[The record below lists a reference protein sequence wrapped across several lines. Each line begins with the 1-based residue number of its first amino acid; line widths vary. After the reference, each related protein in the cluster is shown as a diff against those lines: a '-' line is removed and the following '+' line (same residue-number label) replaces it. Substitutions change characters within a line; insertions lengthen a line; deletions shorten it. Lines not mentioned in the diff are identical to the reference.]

1 MDSLISA
8 LILGV
13 VQGIS
18 EWLPISSKTQ
28 IMIVSSLLLRLDI
41 SEAYSLGLFLES
53 GSLLAA
59 IIYFYREIKEML
71 LGILGRSERGR
82 RMILYLITV
91 TLATGAV
98 GVPLYLFVE
107 ENIKGFIVGI
117 PMVFLGIALLFDSL
131 IIKIS
136 NKGGDKSF
144 DLTGIKHWL
153 FVGIAQGIA
162 ALPGISRSGMTTSAM
177 LFMGLS
183 AEEAFRLSFLA
194 LIPASAGASA
204 LTLLMGKSTYLAL
217 GRIGYSGALIA
228 MLSSTLISLAV
239 IRSVLEFARRS
250 RVYIITFALGVIAVI
265 SGALSILTGL

>member
-1 MDSLISA
+1 MDSISA
-8 LILGV
+8 ALMLGI

-28 IMIVSSLLLRLDI
+28 IMIVSSLLLGLNM

-59 IIYFYREIKEML
+59 IIYFYKEIKEML
-71 LGILGRSERGR
+71 LGVIGRS
-82 RMILYLITV
+82 RMGFRMFLYLVVV
-91 TLATGAV
+91 TLITGLV

-107 ENIKGFIVGI
+107 ENIRGFIIGI
-117 PMVFLGIALLFDSL
+117 PMILLGTALIFDSL

-136 NKGGDKSF
+136 NKGRDKRFES
-144 DLTGIKHWL
+144 TGIKHWL
-153 FVGIAQGIA
+153 VVGISQGIA

-204 LTLLMGKSTYLAL
+204 LTLIMGRSTYLAL
-217 GRIGYSGALIA
+217 GRIGYAGALAA
-228 MLSSTLISLAV
+228 MLSSTLVSLAV

-250 RVYIITFALGVIAVI
+250 RVYRITFFLGAIAII
-265 SGALSILTGL
+265 SGVLSLLTGL

>member
-1 MDSLISA
+1 MDSLIAA
-8 LILGV
+8 LILGI

-28 IMIVSSLLLRLDI
+28 IMIVSSLLLKLDM

-59 IIYFYREIKEML
+59 IIYFYREIEEIA
-71 LGILGRSERGR
+71 LGIIGRSRRGLR
-82 RMILYLITV
+82 IFLYLIVV
-91 TLATGAV
+91 TLVTGAV

-107 ENIKGFIVGI
+107 ENVRGFIIGI
-117 PMVFLGIALLFDSL
+117 PMILLGIALIFNSL

-136 NKGGDKSF
+136 NKGGGKSF
-144 DLTGIKHWL
+144 ESTGIRHWL
-153 FVGIAQGIA
+153 VVGISQGIA

-204 LTLLMGKSTYLAL
+204 LTLLMGKSTYIAL
-217 GRIGYSGALIA
+217 GRIGYPGALTA
-228 MLSSTLISLAV
+228 MLSSTLVSLAV
-239 IRSVLEFARRS
+239 IRSVLRFARRS
-250 RVYIITFALGVIAVI
+250 RVYRITFVLGIIAAM
-265 SGALSILTGL
+265 SGAISLLTGL

>member
-1 MDSLISA
+1 MNPLIAA
-8 LILGV
+8 LVLGI

-28 IMIVSSLLLRLDI
+28 IMIVSSLLLKLDI

-59 IIYFYREIKEML
+59 IIYFYREIREIILGMMGRSKKGLRML
-71 LGILGRSERGR
+71 L
-82 RMILYLITV
+82 YLVIV
-91 TLATGAV
+91 TLATGLV

-107 ENIKGFIVGI
+107 ENIKGFIIGI
-117 PMVFLGIALLFDSL
+117 PMILLGIALLFDSL

-136 NKGGDKSF
+136 NKGGDKLFES
-144 DLTGIKHWL
+144 TGIKHWL
-153 FVGIAQGIA
+153 IVGISQGIA

-177 LFMGLS
+177 LFMGLC

-204 LTLLMGKSTYLAL
+204 LTLLMGRSTYSAI
-217 GRIGYSGALIA
+217 GRIGYLGALVA
-228 MLSSTLISLAV
+228 MLISTLVSLAV
-239 IRSVLEFARRS
+239 IKSILRFARRS
-250 RVYIITFALGVIAVI
+250 KVYRITFVLGIIAII
-265 SGALSILTGL
+265 SGALSLLTGS